1 MCLHVQWKGPLMS
14 ILIIY
19 NSTWSILIQ
28 WIRVILSGD
37 NLTLQIQKA
46 YFLFVINQI
55 TRTKKNTESGDIK
68 DLRNYA
74 LSNCF
79 LDKHRIQVSVSK
91 RNGCR
96 DNNHTRANSIVCVSS
111 NETDCKCSVY
121 FP

>member
-37 NLTLQIQKA
+37 NLTLQIQKSVLA
-46 YFLFVINQI
+46 VCDKPYHTN
-55 TRTKKNTESGDIK
+55 KENTESRDIK
-68 DLRNYA
+68 DLQNYA
-74 LSNCF
+74 MSNCF
-79 LDKHRIQVSVSK
+79 LNKHRIKVSVSK

-96 DNNHTRANSIVCVSS
+96 DNYLTRANSIVCVSS
-111 NETDCKCSVY
+111 NETHC
-121 FP
+121 